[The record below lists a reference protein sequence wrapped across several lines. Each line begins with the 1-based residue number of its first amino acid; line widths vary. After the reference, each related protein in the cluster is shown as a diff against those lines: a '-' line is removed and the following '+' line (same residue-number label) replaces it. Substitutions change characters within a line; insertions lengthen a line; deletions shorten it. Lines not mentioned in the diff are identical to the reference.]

1 VIVEEAAPPAEP
13 PALVRTRLLSLASVA
28 VVCALFVLFAL
39 PHDPARSPVATPAP
53 SPEPSRVVAAPARVP
68 PGFLLGPR
76 GCPGPSVVVV
86 VVVSVPPGQ
95 SVTLATPA
103 PRVLTCVPGMATDP
117 RSSREWSQSTIAAP

>member
-1 VIVEEAAPPAEP
+1 MIVEEAAPPAEP

-68 PGFLLGPR
+68 PGFFTLDNAVIFPHVASATQETRKAMGDLQIENLRLHFAGKPVR
-76 GCPGPSVVVV
+76 TRVV
-86 VVVSVPPGQ
+86 
-95 SVTLATPA
+95 
-103 PRVLTCVPGMATDP
+103 
-117 RSSREWSQSTIAAP
+117 

>member
-68 PGFLLGPR
+68 PGFLLGPQ
-76 GCPGPSVVVV
+76 GCPAQSVLVVR
-86 VVVSVPPGQ
+86 VPPGQ

-117 RSSREWSQSTIAAP
+117 RSSREWTQSTIAAP